1 MLDKKVNPETGSLF
15 LFLGFIQA
23 QFFIIMCI
31 FGCKTWPMKNLIFL
45 IFIPLLLSC
54 NKKVKPCIYTTHP
67 AIFSAKYPLV
77 SDYTFEQDSSGSIEK
92 LRLDSIFETDKII
105 NGNRIYIPIELTII
119 QSGCHELTQEIRLEF
134 FDKESRMPKSFPAPD
149 CANIIAQVFA
159 KLSNIDINTRSFGGL
174 AEAIIEKENNIEY
187 GSPIKLRDGFSI
199 QMDKMHSKESTLV
212 TIILKN
218 SGEQ

>member
-1 MLDKKVNPETGSLF
+1 MLDKKVNPVTGSLF

-31 FGCKTWPMKNLIFL
+31 FGCKTWPMKNLILL

-54 NKKVKPCIYTTHP
+54 NKKVKPCIYTAHP
-67 AIFSAKYPLV
+67 AIFSAKFPSV

-92 LRLDSIFETDKII
+92 LRLDSIFDTDKII
-105 NGNRIYIPIELTII
+105 NGNRFYIPIELTII

-134 FDKESRMPKSFPAPD
+134 FDKESRMPKNFPAPE
-149 CANIIAQVFA
+149 CANIIAQVFV
-159 KLSNIDINTRSFGGL
+159 KLSKIDISAMSFAGL
-174 AEAIIEKENNIEY
+174 AEAIIEKESNFEY
-187 GSPIKLRDGFSI
+187 GSSIKLRDGFSV
-199 QMDKMHSKESTLV
+199 QMDKMRSKESTMV

-218 SGEQ
+218 SEE